1 MIEGKLWRAR
11 KQGVEKVQQWRPRRS
26 RFGELVQWDTSD
38 RDWLEGRGDP
48 MLLINRIDDATS
60 RWFMRLVPSDPTVEN
75 MNVLEQYMKKPG
87 RPLAVYTDQAALF
100 KTAQKTKAG
109 ESVAVGDRSE
119 LPDQKR
125 RRVVSLVQ
133 DKVSHGS
140 APVASRS
147 AGPCMWGSCGFRHT
161 VRRPK
166 GAWNGDWLRLRIGW

>member
-1 MIEGKLWRAR
+1 MVA
-11 KQGVEKVQQWRPRRS
+11 
-26 RFGELVQWDTSD
+26 SD
-38 RDWLEGRGDP
+38 
-48 MLLINRIDDATS
+48 S
-60 RWFMRLVPSDPTVEN
+60 TVEN
-75 MNVLEQYMKKPG
+75 MNVLEQYMKKRG

-125 RRVVSLVQ
+125 RRMVSLVQ

-147 AGPCMWGSCGFRHT
+147 AGPCMSGGSCGLRHT
-161 VRRPK
+161 VCRPK
-166 GAWNGDWLRLRIGW
+166 GAWNGDWLRLRIGVKEMRVAGVKTLEQANHYLETEFLPLFGSRSAATDRRRCASANGISVLNSVLSD